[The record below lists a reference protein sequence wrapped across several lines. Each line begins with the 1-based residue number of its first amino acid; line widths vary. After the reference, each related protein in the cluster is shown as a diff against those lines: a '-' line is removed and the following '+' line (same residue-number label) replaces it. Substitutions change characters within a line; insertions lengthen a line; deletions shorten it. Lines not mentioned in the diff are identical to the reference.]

1 MKRTSTQFRDSFPRG
16 CLQSSVLILCVSAV
30 ALSGCTIRPV
40 KARPFPWNASAHMH
54 PLSPEVQESQLND
67 GSDLVP
73 DLQPELTPPPSTLV
87 IARSAPARPR
97 VPVAAPPQNDAPVK
111 ADVPQLAPQ
120 LSAAE
125 TSAAQQQ
132 TNQSLGIAEKN
143 IGASEGKTLN
153 AAQQDLAT
161 KVRSFMTEAQEAVRI
176 GDWIRARNAAKK
188 AEVLSQELAGSL

>member
-16 CLQSSVLILCVSAV
+16 CLQSGALVLCASAM
-30 ALSGCTIRPV
+30 ALSGCAGRKVIAGT
-40 KARPFPWNASAHMH
+40 FPWSASAHMR
-54 PLSPEVQESQLND
+54 PRSPEVQHTQLDD
-67 GSDLVP
+67 GSDSIP
-73 DLQPELTPPPSTLV
+73 DLHLQVAPPPSTLV
-87 IARSAPARPR
+87 LARSAPARPR
-97 VPVAAPPQNDAPVK
+97 VPASAPQNEVPVK
-111 ADVPQLAPQ
+111 TNVPQLAPQ

-125 TSAAQQQ
+125 ASAAQQQ

-153 AAQQDLAT
+153 AAQQDLAS
-161 KVRSFMTEAQEAVRI
+161 KVRSFVAEAREAART